1 MSGGNGIALSPDG
14 QWIYASAWSGRR
26 LVVLSR
32 RDGSRREIPLDFMP
46 DNLHTLPDGSLLVGG
61 QRTTVEAVAA
71 CSGPQCP
78 RPWVVAHID
87 PRSGA
92 VQTLLAGKGSA
103 EVDYACGALRVD
115 GTLFVTVRGDRRI
128 VYAPYP

>member
-14 QWIYASAWSGRR
+14 RWIYASAWSGRR

-46 DNLHTLPDGSLLVGG
+46 DNLHTQPDGSLLVGG

-78 RPWVVAHID
+78 QPWLVARID
-87 PRSGA
+87 ARSGA
-92 VQTLLAGKGSA
+92 VQTLLAGEGSA
-103 EVDYACGALRVD
+103 EVDYACGALLVD